1 MKTFKELILEIARK
15 DPQGE
20 ENNPRR
26 GEEFDNYINAMFG
39 DMRGDV
45 QRPWTSK
52 PSKVLRKP
60 KVRTVEQMKRK
71 RQNRAQEPVPVTD
84 ESHLSWFRDKIG
96 SHLPYTYGVPTSENM
111 QSMNLPVRG
120 IRDHDKYFIIDVGAD
135 SYVEKLKKHNIRHGH
150 ASYRYHPLSQHAEL
164 YDHLTKIGA
173 ISVPHGGVGIGMKPT
188 TITIDHGNPEE
199 DRDPTLSV
207 HIPKQH
213 VLNAYK
219 RRTP

>member
-52 PSKVLRKP
+52 PSKKLSRKP
-60 KVRTVEQMKRK
+60 KISKVEQLKRK
-71 RQNRAQEPVPVTD
+71 RQNEKQPTPLTN
-84 ESHLSWFRDKIG
+84 ESHLSWFKDKIG

-111 QSMNLPVRG
+111 HSMNLPVLG

-135 SYVEKLKKHNIRHGH
+135 SYVEKLKKHNIRHVD

-164 YDHLTKIGA
+164 YNHLIKIGA
-173 ISVPHGGVGIGMKPT
+173 ISTPHGGVGIGQST
-188 TITIDHGNPEE
+188 AITIDRGNPEE
-199 DRDPTLSV
+199 GRDPTLSI